1 MRGILKALVATAYW
15 TGALAAAAEPVVLA
29 NGDVL
34 DAVSVE
40 QTEDGWVIEHAVL
53 GTLALPVDAVAQVET
68 DAAAPALPDVAAE
81 PAGDPD
87 PGVFGSGWLVD
98 FDRSFSL
105 GLAGASGNSENK
117 DFTVGLD
124 LDFEDERKRWN
135 FDGRYYYS
143 ESDGSGT
150 KNQGYIDFT
159 RDWLLPNE
167 SHFYFGQLRWD
178 VDRFEDWDHRG
189 SVGGGVGWELVSR
202 EDFSFRARTGAAV
215 TRTFGGTDDDT
226 DLELL
231 LRLETEWQPSE
242 FQTITAYNTIYP
254 SVTDTGEFRNLTGVT
269 WKIALAAAK
278 GLALQLGL
286 ENEYESDVV
295 LGSKHNDLNYN
306 ASLGV
311 DF

>member
-1 MRGILKALVATAYW
+1 MRGSPQALAVAVLLSATA
-15 TGALAAAAEPVVLA
+15 TTAEPIALA

-34 DAVSVE
+34 DAVRVE
-40 QTEDGWVIEHAVL
+40 QTEDGWIIEHAVL
-53 GTLALPVDAVAQVET
+53 GTLELPTDAVATVET
-68 DAAAPALPDVAAE
+68 NTPAAALTDVAAE
-81 PAGDPD
+81 PRSDADT
-87 PGVFGSGWLVD
+87 GVFGSGWLVD

-105 GLAGASGNSENK
+105 GLTGASGNSENK
-117 DFTVGLD
+117 QFSAGLD
-124 LDFEDERKRWN
+124 LDFEDDRKRWN
-135 FDGRYYYS
+135 FDGRYDYA

-150 KNQGYIDFT
+150 TNQGYLDLT
-159 RDWLLPNE
+159 RDWLLPNQ

-189 SVGGGVGWELVSR
+189 NIGAGIGWELVSR
-202 EDFSFRARTGAAV
+202 EDFSLRARTGLAV
-215 TRTFGGTDDDT
+215 TRTFGGSEDDT

-269 WKIALAAAK
+269 WKIALAEAE

-295 LGSKHNDLNYN
+295 LGSKHNDLKYN